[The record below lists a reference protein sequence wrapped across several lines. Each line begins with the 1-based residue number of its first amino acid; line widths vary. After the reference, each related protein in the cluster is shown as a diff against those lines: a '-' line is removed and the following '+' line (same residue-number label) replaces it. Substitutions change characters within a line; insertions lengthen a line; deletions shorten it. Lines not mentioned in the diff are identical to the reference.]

1 MHKDSDMNKFT
12 ELHVTGLA
20 STKSVSSTR
29 HAGTACR
36 GSEVE
41 RYIKVV
47 QSYCLL
53 MKFLIAAS

>member
-1 MHKDSDMNKFT
+1 MHEDSDMNKFT
-12 ELHVTGLA
+12 ELTGLA